1 MSEREYLHRWLV
13 AGARR
18 ERLGRLLRAAGSVA
32 CIGAAAWLAWQSAR
46 VAGLHPHV
54 VSALLPLLVLAALG
68 AGIAAALP
76 AARPI
81 STQHAARLADT
92 RAGLHDTLTSAHWFG
107 AQHAPP
113 PAVELLLRHAQLN
126 LQRLDRTRVF
136 PLRAPRRFALA
147 LALGA
152 CAVALGWNASAPSA
166 APGSA
171 RVPAEAGGA
180 RPGPAQRAAA
190 AATGETAV
198 GQPAAGARADGALAA
213 QLESLAAA
221 LGGRA
226 DLGALRAALAS
237 GDRSGAARQAQALAR
252 RLESEPQGRLPEQE
266 EKMNDEVAASILER
280 LQQLLREQAD
290 PAGGPPKAA
299 NALESTAQLT
309 RQLRQEMSVAPPP
322 APAPTEHLGGTP
334 DADRNVRV
342 LARSSPEGR
351 SAVAGDGEE
360 EAQGG
365 NARLGGGAMG
375 RRVGQSRAGA
385 GDGDQDANANPEG
398 SAQAGDVL
406 GRRTQ
411 RLQTQLQ
418 QVRVERDQAQ
428 ARADAPEDERYVL
441 TQWESAQRAYA
452 DIAVQARRSAEAV
465 SEQAET
471 PLAWR
476 ESVKQHS
483 LIQHRRD
490 ATRRPQADE

>member
-13 AGARR
+13 VGARR
-18 ERLGRLLRAAGSVA
+18 ERIGRLLRAAGSIA

-46 VAGLHPHV
+46 VSGLHPHV

-68 AGIAAALP
+68 AGIVAAVP
-76 AARPI
+76 AARRI
-81 STQHAARLADT
+81 GTQHAARLADA
-92 RAGLHDTLTSAHWFG
+92 RADLHDTLTSAQWFG
-107 AQHAPP
+107 ARHSAQ
-113 PAVELLLRHAQLN
+113 PAVELLLQRAHRS
-126 LQRLDRTRVF
+126 LQRLDRARVF
-136 PLRAPRRFALA
+136 PLRAPRRFVLA
-147 LALGA
+147 LALGG
-152 CAVALGWNASAPSA
+152 CALALGWNASPPSA
-166 APGSA
+166 APGAA
-171 RVPAEAGGA
+171 RAPTQASGA
-180 RPGPAQRAAA
+180 RPALAQRAAA
-190 AATGETAV
+190 ATEASN
-198 GQPAAGARADGALAA
+198 GQPAAESRADGALAA

-237 GDRSGAARQAQALAR
+237 GDRSAAARQAQALAR
-252 RLESEPQGRLPEQE
+252 KLESVPEGRLPEQE
-266 EKMNDEVAASILER
+266 EKMNAEVAASILER
-280 LQQLLREQAD
+280 LQQLLREQTD
-290 PAGGPPKAA
+290 PAGGPAKVA

-322 APAPTEHLGGTP
+322 APAPTEHLAGAT
-334 DADRNVRV
+334 DTDRNVRV

-418 QVRVERDQAQ
+418 QVRVERDEAAQAQ
-428 ARADAPEDERYVL
+428 ADAPEDDRYVL

-452 DIAVQARRSAEAV
+452 DVAAQSGRSAEAV

-476 ESVKQHS
+476 ESVRQHS

-490 ATRRPQADE
+490 AAGRAQADE